1 MASQPS
7 EQSAE
12 LVRGLSFGSVANQ
25 YERYRLD
32 YPDELVDVVVQY
44 AGRPLRSALE
54 VGAGTGKATR
64 LLASRGIEVTALEP
78 DAEMAHVLERT
89 TRGLPAEPVV
99 TTFEE
104 FSTACHFDLVYAAAA
119 WHWTDPASRWARAV
133 EMLVP
138 GGVLA
143 LFGRPAE
150 LKDPDLLAAVDEI
163 EKQVLPDDDRAV
175 IYPWSVEDMA
185 AADGL
190 IDAAQRDLPGVVTT
204 TAADFLGTTGHR
216 LGVPHAEPPGARRRP
231 APSPRGAPRPIRH
244 RRHGATVPGSTGLT
258 AARDLRAPCSRPR
271 RTTTGQRSSCGTSS
285 AAATKRLLDVG

>member
-190 IDAAQRDLPGVVTT
+190 IDAAQRDLPAVVTT
-204 TAADFLGTTGHR
+204 TAADFLGRLATVSAYLMLSPQARADALHR
-216 LGVPHAEPPGARRRP
+216 VRAVLPDLFDIDATVQLSLARR
-231 APSPRGAPRPIRH
+231 A
-244 RRHGATVPGSTGLT
+244 
-258 AARDLRAPCSRPR
+258 
-271 RTTTGQRSSCGTSS
+271 
-285 AAATKRLLDVG
+285 

>member
-1 MASQPS
+1 MTSQRG
-7 EQSAE
+7 EQANE

-32 YPDELVDVVVQY
+32 YPDELVDAVLQY
-44 AGRPLRSALE
+44 AGGPLRSALE

-64 LLASRGIEVTALEP
+64 LFASRGIEVTALEP

-89 TRGLPAEPVV
+89 IRGIPVEPVV

-104 FSTACHFDLVYAAAA
+104 FGTARHFDMVYAAAA

-150 LKDPDLLAAVDEI
+150 LQDPDLFAAVDEI
-163 EKQVLPDDDRAV
+163 EKQVLPDDDPAV
-175 IYPWSVEDMA
+175 VYPWSVEDMT

-190 IDAAQRDLPGVVTT
+190 IDVVQSDLPCVVTT
-204 TAADFLGTTGHR
+204 TAADFVGRLATVSAYLMLSPQARADALHRVRAVLPDRFDIDGTVQ
-216 LGVPHAEPPGARRRP
+216 LSLARR
-231 APSPRGAPRPIRH
+231 A
-244 RRHGATVPGSTGLT
+244 
-258 AARDLRAPCSRPR
+258 
-271 RTTTGQRSSCGTSS
+271 
-285 AAATKRLLDVG
+285 